1 MGKWSEIEPKLFC
14 HSFIHTNYR
23 SFYGKSFAQKY
34 TTLKAVNWMKVIS
47 CFDLRGLTQNFWTSI
62 YTLLNSYKNN
72 TIRSAIE
79 ARLWCG
85 FKSSFQIKCNCF
97 YLSCDFH
104 AFMHSFKSRNI
115 QDDLM
120 GLFLVYAIAC
130 REVVI
135 KPIKSTK
142 CILIM
147 HLHKL
152 DIWTQIKCTG

>member
-1 MGKWSEIEPKLFC
+1 MERNRAKALLP
-14 HSFIHTNYR
+14 FIHSYKLSIVLRKIIRTKIYNTEGRKLNESY
-23 SFYGKSFAQKY
+23 FMFWFTG
-34 TTLKAVNWMKVIS
+34 
-47 CFDLRGLTQNFWTSI
+47 FDSEFLNFNLYSSRI
-62 YTLLNSYKNN
+62 VGEKNN
-72 TIRSAIE
+72 TIWSGIK

-85 FKSSFQIKCNCF
+85 LKSSFQIKCNYF